1 MRMLSHLVLVKM
13 ALQSLNGWNRRY
25 LLLILKWV
33 RQVSH
38 ESCSHESRFH
48 MKKQLQMISSGG
60 TAALKVEL
68 VSTTIARVEEE
79 G

>member
-1 MRMLSHLVLVKM
+1 MRVLSHLVFVKM
-13 ALQSLNGWNRRY
+13 ALQSLNHRNRRY
-25 LLLILKWV
+25 LLLILKQV
-33 RQVSH
+33 RQSSH
-38 ESCSHESRFH
+38 ESCSC
-48 MKKQLQMISSGG
+48 MKKQLQMIPSGA